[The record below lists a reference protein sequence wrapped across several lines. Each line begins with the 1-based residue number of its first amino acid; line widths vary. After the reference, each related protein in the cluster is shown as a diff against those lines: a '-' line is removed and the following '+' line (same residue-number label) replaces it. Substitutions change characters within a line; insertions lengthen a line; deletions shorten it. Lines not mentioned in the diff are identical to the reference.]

1 MTMCRF
7 ANIIFT
13 MLLLVGK
20 VTAQKNPVPIG
31 QWREHLNYQTTFQ
44 VVKGD
49 KLYAA
54 TDAAVFSVDKD
65 SEISRYTKINR
76 LTDIGVQQIAW
87 DELNQQLIVA
97 YKNSNLDFL
106 KNDLT
111 KNVSDIQKS
120 SIAGDKRINA
130 IYCANG
136 NAYLST
142 GLGIIVVNTVKYE
155 IRDTWIIGNN
165 GNQVK
170 INAFCEDSRQYYAAT
185 AEGLKSILKSN
196 TNPANFQNWTT
207 LPTPFSGNITFV
219 GTLNN
224 HLFITQR
231 DSVFIQ
237 ENNQWKILYQETGW
251 NILNTS
257 LTENQIS
264 LCLRTS
270 SGNSKVVLINKEG
283 GIEKSLAEPGV
294 ISLPGAAIRADGKIW
309 VADQFGGLSSFG
321 SSNSTIER
329 FIPNGPN
336 GIPSGDIYINNGRLL
351 QGTGAVNNA
360 WNYLYKREGYIEYAE
375 GIWKNTGAINTPIL
389 DTVLDIIT
397 ITSNPVDQTIWAGSY
412 GGGLIRKKGNEIQ
425 ILKQNSGLEAAIGDP
440 GNYRISGLALDNQQ
454 NLWISNY
461 GASKPLKLLSKNNE
475 WAGFSTPL
483 PLVENAL
490 AQIISDDE
498 NSQLWIQ
505 SPKGNGLLV
514 YYYGNNILTAAD
526 DRWKLFK
533 QGAGNGNLPSNNV
546 LSLAKDRDNTIWVGT
561 DDGIGIIQCTDNPF
575 SNCDAILPVIQQDQF
590 AGFLFKA
597 QQVQSIAVDG
607 ANRKWI
613 GTQNGVWLISPD
625 GKNIIHHFTETNSPL
640 LSNDVKK
647 IGIDPQTGEV
657 YFATFNG
664 LCSYRS
670 TATASMQQLESVLVF
685 PNPVPPQYNGQIA
698 IRGLTENAIVKI
710 TELNGRMVY
719 QTRSLGGQ
727 AVWNGLD
734 YNGRK
739 IASGIYLVLVKD
751 DKGKENIATKII
763 ITSGR

>member
-1 MTMCRF
+1 MICRI
-7 ANIIFT
+7 ANIIFA
-13 MLLLVGK
+13 LLLLAEYS
-20 VTAQKNPVPIG
+20 TAQKAPVPIG

-49 KLYAA
+49 KIYAA
-54 TDAAVFSVDKD
+54 TEAAIFAVDTD
-65 SEISRYTKINR
+65 SEITRYNKINR
-76 LTDIGVQQIAW
+76 LNDIGVQQIGW
-87 DELNQQLIVA
+87 DATNQQLIVA

-111 KNVSDIQKS
+111 RNLSDIQKS

-130 IYCANG
+130 IFCSDG
-136 NAYLST
+136 NAFLST

-165 GNQVK
+165 GNQVN
-170 INAFCEDSRQYYAAT
+170 IHSFCEDNQHYYAAT
-185 AEGLKSILKSN
+185 AEGLKSIAKNNS
-196 TNPANFQNWTT
+196 NPANFRNWTT
-207 LPTPFSGNITFV
+207 LLTPYTGNLNFV
-219 GTLNN
+219 GLLNN
-224 HLFITQR
+224 QLVITQR

-237 ENNQWKILYQETGW
+237 DNNQWKLLFQESGW
-251 NILNTS
+251 NILNTTIS
-257 LTENQIS
+257 ENQIGI
-264 LCLRTS
+264 CLRTL
-270 SGNSKVVLINKEG
+270 SGNSKLVFLNKEG
-283 GIEKSLAEPGV
+283 NIQKTIAEPGV
-294 ISLPGAAIRADGKIW
+294 ISLPGNAMIADGKVW

-321 SSNSTIER
+321 SSSIER

-336 GIPSGDIYINNGRLL
+336 GITSGDIHILNGRFL
-351 QGTGAVNNA
+351 QGVGAVNNA
-360 WNYLYKREGYIEYAE
+360 WNYLYKREGYIEFKD
-375 GIWKNTGAINTPIL
+375 GIWKNTGAFNTPVL
-389 DTVLDIIT
+389 DSVLDILT
-397 ITSNPVDQTIWAGSY
+397 IISNPVDETIWAGSY
-412 GGGLIRKKGNEIQ
+412 GGGLIQKKENQLQ
-425 ILKQNSGLEAAIGDP
+425 IFKQNSPLEAAVGDP
-440 GNYRISGLALDNQQ
+440 GNFRISGLVLDNQQ

-461 GASKPLKLLSKNNE
+461 GAPKPLKVLSKNNE
-475 WAGFSTPL
+475 WAGFTPPVTL
-483 PLVENAL
+483 LENAV
-490 AQIISDDE
+490 AQIVSDDE
-498 NSQLWIQ
+498 NNQLWIQ
-505 SPKGNGLLV
+505 SPKGNGLLL
-514 YYYGNNILTAAD
+514 YHYGNNILSAAD

-546 LSLAKDRDNTIWVGT
+546 LSLAKDRDNTIWIGT

-590 AGFLFKA
+590 AGFLFKG

-625 GKNIIHHFTETNSPL
+625 GKNIIHHFTVSNSPL

-670 TATASMQQLESVLVF
+670 TATTATQQFDNVLVF

-710 TELNGRMVY
+710 TELNGRLVH

-727 AVWNGLD
+727 VIWNGLD

-739 IASGIYLVLVKD
+739 IASGIYLVLVRD
-751 DKGKENIATKII
+751 DKGRENIATKII